1 MKLTKMAII
10 KKLSSEMSIDREISS
25 KILND
30 FLKTIKDNI
39 IKKNIKITGFGTFY
53 KHRTLKRIG
62 RNPKTKESYIIYP
75 TLKVNFK
82 ASKKV
87 REDLN

>member
-75 TLKVNFK
+75 L
-82 ASKKV
+82 S
-87 REDLN
+87 LIHI